1 MDITAKSSFVHGSV
15 TFKRGATA
23 EVSDITGK
31 ALVSAGL
38 VTETAKAQE
47 TAAPKASGASATR
60 TARKSSSSGP
70 SKADSKE

>member
-31 ALVSAGL
+31 ALISAGL
-38 VTETAKAQE
+38 VTETAKA
-47 TAAPKASGASATR
+47 TDKPAPKGSGTPAPKTSAKNST
-60 TARKSSSSGP
+60 SGP
-70 SKADSKE
+70 SKTDSKE